1 MIREK
6 GSNKY
11 IVYMGLLALLL
22 ASTHSAVYPIC
33 FILFLPIL
41 VSDLIYKISKGKQL
55 DGALVFEKYKNT
67 KKILI
72 ALLVCV
78 ICGFFSPGL
87 NTYLY
92 TVLIMLGNSTSF
104 ITEHFPT
111 SVQNNPFILLNIA
124 IIIGVLLTKKIKINI
139 RDFFTIGGFFVLAM
153 LSIRSYSLYL
163 ILTVFAF
170 GRIFSLIEKNYLK
183 HITFTDSFNHHIVKI
198 ILLLVI
204 LPSAIANVISESKI
218 GYIDNSVEPI
228 YPVEMVKYIKENMDY
243 ENMRI
248 YNFYD
253 YGAYLLFNDIKV
265 FIDSRSDLY
274 MKEFNKGVTVFDDT
288 MGMPANHK
296 MFFEKYDFTHLLI
309 PKESKSNVVIELL
322 PEFKV
327 IKEDEYFLL
336 YEKVK
341 SEN

>member
-1 MIREK
+1 
-6 GSNKY
+6 
-11 IVYMGLLALLL
+11 
-22 ASTHSAVYPIC
+22 
-33 FILFLPIL
+33 
-41 VSDLIYKISKGKQL
+41 
-55 DGALVFEKYKNT
+55 
-67 KKILI
+67 
-72 ALLVCV
+72 
-78 ICGFFSPGL
+78 
-87 NTYLY
+87 
-92 TVLIMLGNSTSF
+92 
-104 ITEHFPT
+104 
-111 SVQNNPFILLNIA
+111 
-124 IIIGVLLTKKIKINI
+124 
-139 RDFFTIGGFFVLAM
+139 
-153 LSIRSYSLYL
+153 
-163 ILTVFAF
+163 
-170 GRIFSLIEKNYLK
+170 
-183 HITFTDSFNHHIVKI
+183 
-198 ILLLVI
+198 
-204 LPSAIANVISESKI
+204 
-218 GYIDNSVEPI
+218 
-228 YPVEMVKYIKENMDY
+228 MVKYIKENMDY

-309 PKESKSNVVIELL
+309 PKDSKSNVVIELL